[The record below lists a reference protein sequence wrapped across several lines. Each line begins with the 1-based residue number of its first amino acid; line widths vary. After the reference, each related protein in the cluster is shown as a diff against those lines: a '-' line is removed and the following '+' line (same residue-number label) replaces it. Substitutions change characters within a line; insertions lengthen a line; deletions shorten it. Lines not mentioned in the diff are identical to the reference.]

1 MRELQL
7 KHKKI
12 VITKLAS
19 FGFIESDNGYAY
31 KKDILN
37 GQFEL
42 ELFVT
47 REGKLFTHLTEKAFG
62 DEYTLHLVP
71 DAVGEFVGSVKA
83 AFGEAIYGFTN
94 FCCESEIFMC
104 EQTKLIISYVKE
116 KYASGIEYL
125 WKKFSDN
132 AVFRRNDTK
141 SWYGAILTVSL
152 RKLGFDNDGD
162 AEIVDL
168 RMEPGFLDQRDKNR
182 YLPGYHMNKKSW
194 FTIILDGS
202 VPTEEIYS
210 LIDESYRLAGK
221 KNSKTKSTS

>member
-19 FGFIESDNGYAY
+19 FGFIESDNGYAS

-47 REGKLFTHLTEKAFG
+47 REGKLFTRLTEKAFG

-83 AFGEAIYGFTN
+83 AFGEAIDGFTN

-104 EQTKLIISYVKE
+104 EQTKLIIGYVKE
-116 KYASGIEYL
+116 KYASEIEYL
-125 WKKFSDN
+125 WKKFPDN

-194 FTIILDGS
+194 FTIVLDGS